1 MDFDQVRQEVDE
13 FLAPGRR
20 DVDLV
25 RAWFAD
31 LGLATRWE
39 RVLDVGCGAG
49 AVSQALAEHADEV
62 VGVDTSAPMVE
73 TARSLDR
80 SGGRCRFVLNESP
93 DLHVFPSRSFDLVY
107 ARLAPRLPRRVAAH
121 HLAEFV
127 RVLRP
132 GATALVRTTTRRAWI
147 AAHGGVVSAHLQQ
160 FTHTMRSR
168 REKRKPRQCAPQSA
182 EGHEDVV
189 VAPRDVRVFMRQ
201 NRFEL

>member
-20 DVDLV
+20 DVDLA

-49 AVSQALAEHADEV
+49 RVSQAFAEHADEV

-80 SGGRCRFVLNESP
+80 SGGRCRFVLNEAP
-93 DLHVFPSRSFDLVY
+93 DLHVFPSGSFDLVY
-107 ARLAPRLPRRVAAH
+107 ARLAPRLPRREAAH

-132 GATALVRTTTRRAWI
+132 GAVALVRCPVRPLWTTKGQ
-147 AAHGGVVSAHLQQ
+147 AHGGVVVDHVTAPDPD
-160 FTHTMRSR
+160 THRPVTSYVL
-168 REKRKPRQCAPQSA
+168 RKPAGEC
-182 EGHEDVV
+182 
-189 VAPRDVRVFMRQ
+189 
-201 NRFEL
+201 